1 MREKE
6 KEWSLFGKIK
16 LFKPSLNAIVTAKK
30 TKKRTQGDKAENL
43 ACRYLQKQGLT
54 ILDSN
59 FTTRAGEVDLIM
71 YDKNNAD
78 TLIFVEVRYRK
89 NQNFGG
95 AAASVTPKKQQRII
109 KAALAYQQ
117 QNAPQSSMRFDVVA
131 IEGDNDVNGIAS
143 RTVSQNTHVNWIK
156 SAFDGF

>member
-1 MREKE
+1 MLELQL
-6 KEWSLFGKIK
+6 SLFKKLKSFKKKGKNK
-16 LFKPSLNAIVTAKK
+16 ASSKS
-30 TKKRTQGDKAENL
+30 KKRIQGDKAEAL
-43 ACRYLQKQGLT
+43 ACSYLQKHSL
-54 ILDSN
+54 ILLEKN

-71 YDKNNAD
+71 SDKNDAD
-78 TLIFVEVRYRK
+78 TLVFIEVRYRK
-89 NQNFGG
+89 NQDFGG

-131 IEGDNDVNGIAS
+131 VEGDNSAKNIEID
-143 RTVSQNTHVNWIK
+143 WIK

>member
-1 MREKE
+1 MSGLQL
-6 KEWSLFGKIK
+6 SLFEKLKSFKIK
-16 LFKPSLNAIVTAKK
+16 GKNK
-30 TKKRTQGDKAENL
+30 TFSKSKKRIQGDKAEAL
-43 ACRYLQKQGLT
+43 ACSYLQKHSL
-54 ILDSN
+54 ILLKKN

-71 YDKNNAD
+71 CDKTDPD

-89 NQNFGG
+89 NKDFGG

-117 QNAPQSSMRFDVVA
+117 KNKPQSSMRFDVIA
-131 IEGDNDVNGIAS
+131 IEGDNSDQDIA
-143 RTVSQNTHVNWIK
+143 NNMKIDWIK